1 MHLQLQSLIRELI
14 LKFKHMIILKITIG
28 PNEMKESVLA
38 NNFAMWQINFIC
50 RTPPKKPQN
59 QPTNQTNK

>member
-38 NNFAMWQINFIC
+38 NNFAM
-50 RTPPKKPQN
+50 
-59 QPTNQTNK
+59 